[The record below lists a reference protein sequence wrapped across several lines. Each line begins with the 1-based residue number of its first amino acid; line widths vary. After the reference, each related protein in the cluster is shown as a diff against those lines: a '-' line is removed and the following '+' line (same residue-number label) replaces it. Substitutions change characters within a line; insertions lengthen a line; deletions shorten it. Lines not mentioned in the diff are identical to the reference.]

1 MNPVLKATIAIFITP
16 KVSIRIDYIIVTEH
30 SIKYGTVKIS
40 SSQICT
46 LHICP
51 RQQGSSEIRSTQIRV
66 VEIPTAKV
74 SVGEIYVFRSC
85 ISKIYIHPFRS
96 C

>member
-1 MNPVLKATIAIFITP
+1 MGMNPVLKATIAIFITP

-46 LHICP
+46 PHIC
-51 RQQGSSEIRSTQIRV
+51 
-66 VEIPTAKV
+66 
-74 SVGEIYVFRSC
+74 FR
-85 ISKIYIHPFRS
+85 
-96 C
+96 